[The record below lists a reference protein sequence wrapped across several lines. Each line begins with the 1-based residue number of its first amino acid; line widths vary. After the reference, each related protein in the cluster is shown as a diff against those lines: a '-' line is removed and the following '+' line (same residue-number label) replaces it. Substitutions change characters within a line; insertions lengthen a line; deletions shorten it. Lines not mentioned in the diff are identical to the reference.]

1 MLSPPPVFYN
11 GLRPG
16 VTKMKSFLLAL
27 LMTVSAQV
35 RADTLLINGTIVA
48 PDQIFQNGWLA
59 IEDGKIRSVTP
70 GRPDIKPDR
79 ELVTTDIVFPGF
91 VDLHNH
97 PLYGIFPRWK
107 PPKSYANRYQWRGDS
122 GYLNSIQNPEGKLVA
137 SHFCDMDAYVELQ
150 ALMGGTTSILG
161 LFQPADTPKVEPCV
175 EGLARNLDWAT
186 GFHGPGV
193 GRERIANVLG
203 VRPNDIKLSPQ
214 AMEMVKSGDYDL
226 IAVHLAEGRPGD
238 PESQAEFAQL
248 KALGLLS
255 AKTAV
260 IHGGGLRE
268 ADFAELAK
276 AGGAFIWSPRS
287 NFELYGE
294 TADVPAAVRQKVIIA
309 LAPDWSPTGSMN
321 MLAELGYAKTVS
333 DRDFGK
339 LFSNKYLFEMAT
351 AIPARI
357 AKIDGK
363 VGSLKPGLFADVFLL
378 RGDTRRPYDA
388 LVAAKAQDVTLTLVG
403 GVTISGARDYLANL
417 GVSAPDSLALCGE
430 MKAVALPIAAITA
443 RLQEA
448 LSAEGLRLGP
458 MAECRN

>member
-1 MLSPPPVFYN
+1 
-11 GLRPG
+11 
-16 VTKMKSFLLAL
+16 MKRFLLAL
-27 LMTVSAQV
+27 LMTVSAQA

-48 PDQIFQNGWLA
+48 PDQVFQNGWLA

-70 GRPDIKPDR
+70 SRPDVKDAR

-97 PLYGIFPRWK
+97 PLYGIFPRWQ
-107 PPKSYANRYQWRGDS
+107 PPKVYANRYQWRGDP
-122 GYLNSIQNPEGKLVA
+122 GYWSAIQTPEGKLVA
-137 SHFCDMDAYVELQ
+137 THFCDMDAYVELQ

-161 LFQPADTPKVEPCV
+161 LYQPADAPTVEPCV

-193 GRERIANVLG
+193 GKERIANVLG

-214 AMEMVKSGDYDL
+214 AMEMVKTGNYDL
-226 IAVHLAEGRPGD
+226 IAVHLGEGQKKD
-238 PESQAEFAQL
+238 ADSQAEFAQL

-276 AGGAFIWSPRS
+276 VGGAFVWSPRS

-294 TADVPAAVRQKVIIA
+294 TADVPAAVRQKTIIA

-321 MLAELGYAKTVS
+321 MLAELNYAKTVS
-333 DRDFGK
+333 DRDFGR
-339 LFSNKYLFEMAT
+339 LFSSKYMFEMAT

-357 AKIDGK
+357 AKIDDK

-378 RGDTRRPYDA
+378 RGDARRPYDA
-388 LVAAKAQDVTLTLVG
+388 LLAAKPQDVTLTLVG
-403 GVTISGARDYLANL
+403 GVPIFGSRDYLAKL
-417 GVSAPDSLALCGE
+417 GASAQETVTLCGE
-430 MKAVALPIAAITA
+430 AKATTLPIGAISA
-443 RLQEA
+443 RLQKA
-448 LSAEGLRLGP
+448 LAAEKLRLGP
-458 MAECRN
+458 LAECRK